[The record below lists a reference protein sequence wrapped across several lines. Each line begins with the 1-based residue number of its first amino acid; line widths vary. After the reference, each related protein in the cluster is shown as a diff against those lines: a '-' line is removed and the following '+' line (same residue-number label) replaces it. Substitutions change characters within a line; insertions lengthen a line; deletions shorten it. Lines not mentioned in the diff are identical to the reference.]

1 MSDKCCNWSIT
12 INNPTDEDKE
22 RWACLKSLTWVKEVK
37 GQLERGQ
44 EGTLHIQGMIKTQ
57 SVRFSQ
63 VKKALPRAHIEP
75 ARNATA
81 LAQYVTKSETRVA
94 SLPTLKV
101 ASQADVQNMII
112 EYLER
117 EAKFRYPEWD
127 SLMLWSQKLHR
138 YEYELQQ
145 DWEYWTDLAVSALI
159 YRGYYGVEFV
169 MANNQVRQAF
179 KKYFVPIIHRTI
191 HARQTQSTPTQQS
204 ETYVQPSSDEAQERS
219 SESFHEEQS
228 SETHHEDI

>member
-117 EAKFRYPEWD
+117 SAKHRYPEWEEGT
-127 SLMLWSQKLHR
+127 WAQKLAR

-204 ETYVQPSSDEAQERS
+204 ETYVQPPSDEAQERS